1 MTRVLIDHCHRRL
14 QKYKAEIEENR
25 RQCVHI
31 LGDSIAS
38 DLGKTVSALAHHRQ
52 AKKREV
58 LERKLTK
65 LKPPGTESSNLVHSL
80 SSKQLTEQQLRVL
93 QHETFFNTADADP
106 VDFIAALEAMLVRSE
121 TSDDMKHSVRQR
133 VISLLMTHR
142 PTRCISQNLRGRR
155 IKSDE
160 IMVSFDVTS
169 LFISIPPKVAREVLS
184 KRLEEAYDET
194 QNALKIEHLMG
205 LFEFCQQTFFTF
217 AGETYEQIK
226 GTPMG
231 SPVSGLV
238 AELVLQELEK
248 IAFLQ
253 HEPVFWRRYVDDTF
267 VIFHKTASAYASSY
281 RQKYHDSFPLILG
294 ENLVFTVLDSQDAR
308 CVPSGTSE
316 VFIFFRHDNVSVELT
331 NFNNSI
337 KWKAKDLV
345 TAIKLQIEARVF
357 SGRPSYLF
365 YGKFISTETPP
376 NPDLSTTRP
385 ALLLF
390 CENRY
395 DVSAHKDLHFYA
407 FKALQIAYA
416 VCDSG
421 TTPPSNDTS
430 LGIGISPLSSTQRHF
445 FYLSTLAKRQRRCR
459 LATVCPIWWNRTLFL
474 PPGLPWRACGLNNSE
489 LPSFDSDG
497 FVPVSQMI
505 ARSLADHPDRRGFTN
520 LAFFLS
526 THLSTTTSAEWL
538 RAHAASPP
546 EYTGVD
552 EFLTLGSLHQ
562 SCCEF
567 AVTEAMSSPVSNVSH
582 VRDKALSLIVD
593 HRFRVAKTGCPVAP
607 LPDFSSH
614 QSPADALACKH
625 NRTLAFYPVSSV
637 AQPAWVETLVGEL
650 PAQKPLVVI
659 LDPREES
666 VFKMDE
672 EFSYDNVASFIEKF
686 HNGSLRAHLAS
697 RPPKQRPHAQSSQ
710 RMGRVS
716 IANNAS
722 HFEELIYRDADVL
735 VLYYGRHCGYTTHSR
750 GAITE
755 FRAVADYFASR
766 PSSPEFVM
774 IDVDSVQL
782 PWSLRVEY
790 VPNVILFPRNRKSYS
805 AVLPAAAISS
815 ADLYNNLIAFVLERL
830 KSAPP
835 DDRAKYGSFV
845 GIPSGY
851 QNRNSSRITYTAD
864 TYLATVRQHCIL
876 HNSSRACMDY
886 FASGPLENHA
896 RQIESSRSLLRLLM
910 RRLETGLTEVS
921 HALASPDDGLVLL
934 DRLTAAGRARV
945 HRLQDVQHA
954 LSRLWRHLSGAEALF
969 THESK
974 LTASLRQRLLAV

>member
-1 MTRVLIDHCHRRL
+1 MRPFVPVQDCTDL
-14 QKYKAEIEENR
+14 YKIISGHDFV
-25 RQCVHI
+25 VH
-31 LGDSIAS
+31 
-38 DLGKTVSALAHHRQ
+38 GK
-52 AKKREV
+52 
-58 LERKLTK
+58 
-65 LKPPGTESSNLVHSL
+65 
-80 SSKQLTEQQLRVL
+80 
-93 QHETFFNTADADP
+93 FNT
-106 VDFIAALEAMLVRSE
+106 SS
-121 TSDDMKHSVRQR
+121 TSFRQ
-133 VISLLMTHR
+133 
-142 PTRCISQNLRGRR
+142 
-155 IKSDE
+155 
-160 IMVSFDVTS
+160 
-169 LFISIPPKVAREVLS
+169 
-184 KRLEEAYDET
+184 
-194 QNALKIEHLMG
+194 
-205 LFEFCQQTFFTF
+205 
-217 AGETYEQIK
+217 
-226 GTPMG
+226 
-231 SPVSGLV
+231 
-238 AELVLQELEK
+238 
-248 IAFLQ
+248 
-253 HEPVFWRRYVDDTF
+253 
-267 VIFHKTASAYASSY
+267 FHKTASAYASSY

-294 ENLVFTVLDSQDAR
+294 ENLLFTVLDSQDAR

-337 KWKAKDLV
+337 KWKAKDLA

-390 CENRY
+390 SENRY
-395 DVSAHKDLHFYA
+395 DVSAHKDLYFYT

-430 LGIGISPLSSTQRHF
+430 LGIGISPLSSAQRHF

-459 LATVCPIWWNRTLFL
+459 LATVCPIWWNRTLLL

-489 LPSFDSDG
+489 LPSFGSDD
-497 FVPVSQMI
+497 FIPVSQMI

-526 THLSTTTSAEWL
+526 THLSTTTNAEWL

-582 VRDKALSLIVD
+582 VRDKALSLIMD
-593 HRFRVAKTGCPVAP
+593 HRFRAAKIGCPVAP

-625 NRTLAFYPVSSV
+625 NRSLAFYPASSV

-650 PAQKPLVVI
+650 PVQKPLVVI

-686 HNGSLRAHLAS
+686 HNGSLRVHLAS
-697 RPPKQRPHAQSSQ
+697 HPPKQRPHTQSLQ
-710 RMGRVS
+710 RLGRVS

-722 HFEELIYRDADVL
+722 HFEELIYRDADVM

-815 ADLYNNLIAFVLERL
+815 SDLYNNLIAFVLERL

-835 DDRAKYGSFV
+835 NDRGKYRSFV

-851 QNRNSSRITYTAD
+851 QNRNNSRIAYTAD

-921 HALASPDDGLVLL
+921 HALAPPDDGLALL

-954 LSRLWRHLSGAEALF
+954 LSGLWRRLSGAEALF
-969 THESK
+969 SHESE